1 MSDKVIYRVSDRV
14 AEVRLNRPEKK
25 NAILGEMYAAMA
37 DALIAADA
45 DDEVRAVVVG
55 GEGGVF
61 TAGNDL
67 SDFLARPQSDDTPPV
82 RRFMLALSRAEKPVV
97 AAVDGLAIG
106 IGTTLLLHCDLV
118 VASTRTRF
126 QTPFVNLGLVPEF
139 ASSRLMPAR
148 FGPQR
153 AAELLLLAEP
163 LDAATAKDFGLVN
176 RVVEPGELEAVAMDL
191 ARRLA
196 AKPPEAMRQSKRL
209 MREDPDRVLQTMEA
223 ENAVFGRL
231 LSSPEAREAFNA
243 FLEKRTPDFGKAAR
257 VG

>member
-1 MSDKVIYRVSDRV
+1 MSDKVIYRAQDGV
-14 AEVRLNRPEKK
+14 AEIRMNRPEKK

-37 DALIAADA
+37 DGILAAEADA
-45 DDEVRAVVVG
+45 GVSAIVIG
-55 GEGGVF
+55 GEGGAF

-67 SDFLARPQSDDTPPV
+67 GDFLDRPQSDETPPV

-118 VASTRTRF
+118 VASTRSRL

-139 ASSRLMPAR
+139 ASSWLLPAR
-148 FGPQR
+148 IGPQR
-153 AAELLLLAEP
+153 AAELLLLAESM
-163 LDAATAKDFGLVN
+163 DAATAKAFGLVN
-176 RVVEPGELEAVAMDL
+176 RVVEPAELEAAAMDF

-196 AKPPEAMRQSKRL
+196 AKPPEAVRQSKRL
-209 MREDPDRVLQTMEA
+209 MREDPDRVLQRMEQ

-243 FLEKRTPDFGKAAR
+243 FLEKRAPDFSKVA
-257 VG
+257 

>member
-1 MSDKVIYRVSDRV
+1 MSDKVIYRASEGV

-37 DALIAADA
+37 DGVLAAEADPAVRVLIIGA
-45 DDEVRAVVVG
+45 
-55 GEGGVF
+55 EGGSF

-67 SDFLARPQSDDTPPV
+67 TDFLNRPASEEEPPV

-118 VASTRTRF
+118 VASTRSRF
-126 QTPFVNLGLVPEF
+126 QMPFVNLGLVPEF
-139 ASSRLMPAR
+139 ASSWLLPAR
-148 FGPQR
+148 IGYQR

-163 LDAATAKDFGLVN
+163 VDAPTAKTFGLVN
-176 RVVEPGELEAVAMDL
+176 RVVEPAELDAAALDL

-196 AKPPEAMRQSKRL
+196 AKPPEAVRQSKRL
-209 MREDPDRVLQTMEA
+209 MRADPDRVLQRMTA
-223 ENAVFGRL
+223 ENAEFSRL
-231 LSSPEAREAFNA
+231 LASPEAREAFTA
-243 FLEKRTPDFGKAAR
+243 FLEKRAPDFSKA
-257 VG
+257 G

>member
-1 MSDKVIYRVSDRV
+1 MSDKVIYRAQDGV
-14 AEVRLNRPEKK
+14 AEIRMNRPEKK

-37 DALIAADA
+37 DGILAAEADA
-45 DDEVRAVVVG
+45 GVRAIVIG
-55 GEGGVF
+55 GEGGAF

-67 SDFLARPQSDDTPPV
+67 GDFLDRPQSDETPPV

-118 VASTRTRF
+118 VASTRSRL

-139 ASSRLMPAR
+139 ASSWLLPAR
-148 FGPQR
+148 IGPQR
-153 AAELLLLAEP
+153 AAELLLLAESM
-163 LDAATAKDFGLVN
+163 DAATAKAFGLVN
-176 RVVEPGELEAVAMDL
+176 RVVEPAELEAAAMDF

-196 AKPPEAMRQSKRL
+196 AKPPEAVRQSKRL
-209 MREDPDRVLQTMEA
+209 MREDPDRVLQRMEQ

-243 FLEKRTPDFGKAAR
+243 FLEKRAPDFSKVA
-257 VG
+257 

>member
-1 MSDKVIYRVSDRV
+1 MSDKVIYRAQDGV
-14 AEVRLNRPEKK
+14 AEIRMNRPEKK

-37 DALIAADA
+37 DGILAAEA
-45 DDEVRAVVVG
+45 DVGVRAIVIG
-55 GEGGVF
+55 GEGGAF

-67 SDFLARPQSDDTPPV
+67 GDFLDRPQSDETPPV

-118 VASTRTRF
+118 VASTRSRL

-139 ASSRLMPAR
+139 ASSWLLPAR
-148 FGPQR
+148 IGPQR
-153 AAELLLLAEP
+153 AAELLLLAESM
-163 LDAATAKDFGLVN
+163 DAATAKAFGLVN
-176 RVVEPGELEAVAMDL
+176 RVVEPAELEAAAMDF

-196 AKPPEAMRQSKRL
+196 AKPPEAVRQSKRL
-209 MREDPDRVLQTMEA
+209 MREDPDRVLQRMEQ

-243 FLEKRTPDFGKAAR
+243 FLEKRAPDFSKVA
-257 VG
+257 

>member
-1 MSDKVIYRVSDRV
+1 MSDKVIYRTSDGV
-14 AEVRLNRPEKK
+14 AEIRMNRTEKK

-37 DALIAADA
+37 DGILAAEA
-45 DDEVRAVVVG
+45 DPAVRAIVIG
-55 GEGGVF
+55 GEGGAF

-67 SDFLARPQSDDTPPV
+67 GDFLNRPTSDETPPV

-118 VASTRTRF
+118 VASTRSRL

-139 ASSRLMPAR
+139 ASSWLLPAR
-148 FGPQR
+148 LGPQR
-153 AAELLLLAEP
+153 AAELLLLAESM
-163 LDAATAKDFGLVN
+163 DAATAKEFGLVN
-176 RVVEPGELEAVAMDL
+176 RVVEPAELEAAAMDF

-209 MREDPDRVLQTMEA
+209 MREDPDRVLQRMEQ

-243 FLEKRTPDFGKAAR
+243 FLEKRAPDFSRTA
-257 VG
+257 

>member
-1 MSDKVIYRVSDRV
+1 MSDKVIYRAQDGV
-14 AEVRLNRPEKK
+14 AEIRMNRPEKK

-37 DALIAADA
+37 DGILAAEADA
-45 DDEVRAVVVG
+45 GVRAIVIG
-55 GEGGVF
+55 GEGGAF

-67 SDFLARPQSDDTPPV
+67 GDFLDRPQSDETPPV

-118 VASTRTRF
+118 VASTRSRL

-139 ASSRLMPAR
+139 ASSWLLPAR
-148 FGPQR
+148 IGPQR
-153 AAELLLLAEP
+153 AAELLLLAESM
-163 LDAATAKDFGLVN
+163 DAATAKAFGLVN
-176 RVVEPGELEAVAMDL
+176 RVVEPAELEAAAMDF

-196 AKPPEAMRQSKRL
+196 AKPPEAVRQSKRL
-209 MREDPDRVLQTMEA
+209 MREDPDRVLQRMEQ
-223 ENAVFGRL
+223 ENAVFSRL

-243 FLEKRTPDFGKAAR
+243 FLEKRAPDFSKVA
-257 VG
+257 

>member
-1 MSDKVIYRVSDRV
+1 MSDKVIYRAQDGV
-14 AEVRLNRPEKK
+14 AEIRMNRPEKK

-37 DALIAADA
+37 DGILAAEADA
-45 DDEVRAVVVG
+45 RVRAIVIG
-55 GEGGVF
+55 GEGGAF

-67 SDFLARPQSDDTPPV
+67 GDFLDRPQSDETPPV

-118 VASTRTRF
+118 VASTRSRL

-139 ASSRLMPAR
+139 ASSWLLPAR
-148 FGPQR
+148 IGPQR
-153 AAELLLLAEP
+153 AAELLLLAESM
-163 LDAATAKDFGLVN
+163 DAATAKAFGLVN
-176 RVVEPGELEAVAMDL
+176 RVVEPAELEAAAMDF

-196 AKPPEAMRQSKRL
+196 AKPPEAVRQSKRL
-209 MREDPDRVLQTMEA
+209 MREDPDRVLQRMEQ

-243 FLEKRTPDFGKAAR
+243 FLEKRAPDFSKVA
-257 VG
+257 

>member
-1 MSDKVIYRVSDRV
+1 MTDQVIYRAGEGV
-14 AEVRLNRPEKK
+14 AELRFNRPEKK

-37 DALIAADA
+37 DHLAAAEA
-45 DDEVRAVVVG
+45 DPAVRAVIIG

-67 SDFLARPQSDDTPPV
+67 ADFLQRPAQSGETPPV
-82 RRFMLALSRAEKPVV
+82 RRFMTALAYAEKPVV

-118 VASTRTRF
+118 VASTRARL

-139 ASSRLMPAR
+139 ASSLLLPAR
-148 FGPQR
+148 VGPQR
-153 AAELLLLAEP
+153 AAELLLLADM
-163 LDAATAKDFGLVN
+163 LDAETACRFGLVN
-176 RVVEPGELEAVAMDL
+176 RVVESDALDATAMDL

-209 MREDPDRVLQTMEA
+209 MRADPGLIDRRIGE
-223 ENAVFGRL
+223 ENEVFARQL
-231 LSSPEAREAFNA
+231 RSPEAREAFQA
-243 FLEKRTPDFGKAAR
+243 FLEKRAPDFGRRA
-257 VG
+257 

>member
-1 MSDKVIYRVSDRV
+1 MSDKVIYRASEGV

-37 DALIAADA
+37 DGVLAAEADPAVRVLIIGA
-45 DDEVRAVVVG
+45 
-55 GEGGVF
+55 EGGSF

-67 SDFLARPQSDDTPPV
+67 TDFLNRPKSEEEPPV

-118 VASTRTRF
+118 VASTRSRF
-126 QTPFVNLGLVPEF
+126 QMPFVNLGLVPEF
-139 ASSRLMPAR
+139 ASSWLLPAR
-148 FGPQR
+148 IGYQR
-153 AAELLLLAEP
+153 AAELLLLAESM
-163 LDAATAKDFGLVN
+163 DAPTAKDFGLVN
-176 RVVEPGELEAVAMDL
+176 RVVAPAEVDATALDL

-196 AKPPEAMRQSKRL
+196 AKPPEAVRQSKRL
-209 MREDPDRVLQTMEA
+209 MRADPDSVLQRMNT
-223 ENAVFGRL
+223 ENAEFSRL
-231 LSSPEAREAFNA
+231 LASPEAREAFTA
-243 FLEKRTPDFGKAAR
+243 FLEKRAPDFSK